1 MGQVQRKK
9 QKEGSERVLHR
20 QDFSATQTFG
30 PRQRCKLGWRQDP
43 RPQRA
48 ASQAPLR
55 GAGGKRWLAES
66 TTQNSVFLGQWL
78 RKVSFVPA
86 VHGLEAPGTRSL
98 GPELA
103 LS

>member
-48 ASQAPLR
+48 AFQVPLR
-55 GAGGKRWLAES
+55 GAGEKPWLAES

-78 RKVSFVPA
+78 RKVKLRA
-86 VHGLEAPGTRSL
+86 RGARL
-98 GPELA
+98 GSAGYPVEGALA
-103 LS
+103 QS